1 MDTVEITMCVYSGD
15 HSLETLGEKFQN
27 IYLAAVPQFQRL
39 QIIIISNL
47 MIIMTII
54 ALLYKAVSR
63 KVVERK
69 SARDISEEVTLDM
82 INSFKRRC
90 LTNFLLYLQTHT
102 YSVS

>member
-1 MDTVEITMCVYSGD
+1 MLDDLYAK
-15 HSLETLGEKFQN
+15 LK
-27 IYLAAVPQFQRL
+27 YAVTNVFD
-39 QIIIISNL
+39 
-47 MIIMTII
+47 
-54 ALLYKAVSR
+54 LYKAVSR

-69 SARDISEEVTLDM
+69 SARDISEEITLDM